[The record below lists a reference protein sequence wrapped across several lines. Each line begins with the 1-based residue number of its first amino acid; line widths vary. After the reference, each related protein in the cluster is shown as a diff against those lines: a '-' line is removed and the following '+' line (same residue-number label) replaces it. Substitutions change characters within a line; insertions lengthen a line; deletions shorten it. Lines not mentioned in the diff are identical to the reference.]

1 MRSVLILGNESEPR
15 GCMLLLI
22 KPSRTTAEPPDPTP
36 PMQKERRPSDP
47 AMGGLPPDI
56 DLPAGATHASP
67 LPELTT

>member
-1 MRSVLILGNESEPR
+1 
-15 GCMLLLI
+15 MLLLI